1 MDSSLKAVL
10 VLMKYNW
17 HVSVFCTRLLMNML
31 VIAAI
36 VMGFKPMFERL
47 LTAQM
52 KILCCL
58 FDCITL
64 KKTPVH
70 LKNNNFFYTMV
81 YARNHKAYSNETIK
95 MYEN

>member
-64 KKTPVH
+64 TKKH
-70 LKNNNFFYTMV
+70 QY
-81 YARNHKAYSNETIK
+81 I
-95 MYEN
+95 